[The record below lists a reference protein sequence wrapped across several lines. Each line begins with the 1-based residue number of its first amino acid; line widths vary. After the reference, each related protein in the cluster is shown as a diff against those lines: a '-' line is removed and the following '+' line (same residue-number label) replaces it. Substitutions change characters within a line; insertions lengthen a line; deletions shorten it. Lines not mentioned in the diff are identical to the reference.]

1 MRGHNKVVFSA
12 DPPKGDAERP
22 SPLHS
27 SRREFMGSVLLAGAG
42 AVLSSSPP
50 FSSRSFAKRLIAQSA
65 PAVGAAKA
73 ARLDVHYHLTPPSLI
88 QAFGAPRFANAASNW
103 TLDQRLMDMERN
115 GVATVLCSIAPQGDP
130 FADPSKVVQLAREC
144 NEYFARL
151 AMDHPGRIGVFASA
165 PLPNVDAALREID
178 YAFGTLKADGI
189 ALFTSYGDKWLGD
202 PAFNPIFEELNR
214 RKAVL
219 FTHPNTANCCR
230 NLLPNIGDGTIEWGT
245 DTTRAITNL
254 LFSGTAARCPDVR
267 MIFSHGGGTM
277 PYLVER
283 FTALAKSPKFASQ
296 FPAGFAA
303 EASKFYYDTAWTT
316 NPEAMSA
323 LSKLVPISQILF
335 GTDFP
340 YLTAAD
346 QIKDLKECGVYSA
359 ADLEKIENENALPL
373 LPRFRA

>member
-1 MRGHNKVVFSA
+1 VRAHNRELSA
-12 DPPKGDAERP
+12 DSPKPDTER
-22 SPLHS
+22 HS
-27 SRREFMGSVLLAGAG
+27 HFRASRREFMESVLLAGAG
-42 AVLSSSPP
+42 AVLSSSP
-50 FSSRSFAKRLIAQSA
+50 LIAQSA
-65 PAVGAAKA
+65 PAAGGAKA
-73 ARLDVHYHLTPPSLI
+73 GRIDVHYHLTPPALI
-88 QAFGAPRFANAASNW
+88 QAFGAQRFANAANSANW
-103 TLDQRLMDMERN
+103 TIDKTLMDMERN
-115 GVATVLCSIAPQGDP
+115 GVAAVVCSIAPQGDP
-130 FADPSKVVQLAREC
+130 FADPSKAVKLTREC
-144 NEYFARL
+144 NEYFARVM
-151 AMDHPGRIGVFASA
+151 MDHPGRFGLFASA

-202 PAFNPIFEELNR
+202 PAFDPVFEELNR

-254 LFSGTAARCPDVR
+254 LFSGTAARYPNVR
-267 MIFSHGGGTM
+267 MTFSHGGGTM

-283 FTALAKSPKFASQ
+283 FEALAKSPKFAAQ

-303 EASKFYYDTAWTT
+303 AAGKFYYDTAWTT

-346 QIKDLKECGVYSA
+346 QLKGLKECGAFSA
-359 ADLEKIENENALPL
+359 ADLDKIDSQNALPL
-373 LPRFRA
+373 LPRFRV

>member
-1 MRGHNKVVFSA
+1 MRGHNNIFSA

-22 SPLHS
+22 SPRHS
-27 SRREFMGSVLLAGAG
+27 SRREFLGSALTAGAT
-42 AVLSSSPP
+42 AVLSPSPRSLSRP
-50 FSSRSFAKRLIAQSA
+50 FLSGLLAQSTT
-65 PAVGAAKA
+65 AASKA
-73 ARLDVHYHLTPPSLI
+73 TRIDLHYHLTPPSLI
-88 QAFGAPRFANAASNW
+88 QAFGAQRFANAASNW

-130 FADPSKVVQLAREC
+130 FADPSKTVQLAREC

-151 AMDHPGRIGVFASA
+151 ATDHPGRIGVFASA

-202 PAFNPIFEELNR
+202 AAFDPVFEELNR

-303 EASKFYYDTAWTT
+303 EAGQ
-316 NPEAMSA
+316 
-323 LSKLVPISQILF
+323 V
-335 GTDFP
+335 
-340 YLTAAD
+340 
-346 QIKDLKECGVYSA
+346 
-359 ADLEKIENENALPL
+359 L
-373 LPRFRA
+373 LRPASY